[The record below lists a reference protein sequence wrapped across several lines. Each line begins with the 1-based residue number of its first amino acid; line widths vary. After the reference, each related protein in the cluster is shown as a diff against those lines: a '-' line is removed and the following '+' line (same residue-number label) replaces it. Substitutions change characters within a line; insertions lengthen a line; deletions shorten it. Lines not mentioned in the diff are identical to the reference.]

1 MIYNRAMSVK
11 HIENYSIIMGQM
23 LGQGNY
29 GSVYM
34 GKNRKGEEVAVKIV
48 TKDNSNLALMKS
60 TMTIT

>member
-1 MIYNRAMSVK
+1 MK
-11 HIENYSIIMGQM
+11 HIENYSVMLGQM

-48 TKDNSNLALMKS
+48 TKDNSIPALMKL